1 MEILT
6 VSAAISFSALLLLS
20 FFRIAESAF
29 IRIQSDFLDSVQS
42 PKPSDYRIEQY
53 LDKPA
58 PVLVAFS
65 LMKYI
70 LMAVFT
76 VCFFIASRLIFSDFD
91 HTQRLIFVA
100 IAFPVIIWLFGEL
113 IPVVFNHSDET
124 KLFKASFVVVVPIV
138 QLINLFRFALPFSF
152 ARHEKRIPRKDMIS
166 MSDISDVIENSE
178 VEDEEIMEKQLIKG
192 VIKFGD
198 LEVKE
203 IMQSRIDV
211 AAIHFSQP
219 FDDVVSFILEAG
231 YSRYP
236 VYGTGLD
243 DIKGVLYL
251 KDVLPAVQRSEKQY
265 QWQQH
270 LRMAFFVPENMKISQ
285 LLVEF
290 QTRKVHMAVIV
301 DEYGGT
307 SGIATLEDILE
318 EIVGEINDEHDSESD
333 ETLAKKIGD
342 NMFIFDAKY
351 PIHDLIRFAEID
363 DDFFDE
369 FEGEVE
375 TLGGIILSVNG
386 NFPEKNQKISYKNIE
401 FVILTMHKHRIG
413 NVKVIINE
421 SEKDD

>member
-1 MEILT
+1 MEIIT
-6 VSAAISFSALLLLS
+6 VSAVVSFSALILLS

-29 IRIQSDFLDSVQS
+29 IRIQSDFIDSLES
-42 PKPSDYRIEQY
+42 PSPSDYRVEQY

-70 LMAVFT
+70 LMAVFSIG
-76 VCFFIASRLIFSDFD
+76 FFISSRAIFPDFTI
-91 HTQRLIFVA
+91 TQRLMFVA
-100 IAFPVIIWLFGEL
+100 IAFPITIWLFGEL
-113 IPVVFNHSDET
+113 VPVAFNRGNEL
-124 KLFKASFVVVVPIV
+124 KLFKASFIVVVPIV

-166 MSDISDVIENSE
+166 MSDISDAIENSE

-203 IMQSRIDV
+203 IMRSRIDV
-211 AAIHFSQP
+211 AAVYANQP
-219 FDDVVSFILEAG
+219 FEEVVTYILDAG

-243 DIKGVLYL
+243 DIKGILYL
-251 KDVLPAVQRSEKQY
+251 KDVLPAIQRSDKQY

-290 QTRKVHMAVIV
+290 QTRKVHMAIIV

-333 ETLAKKIGD
+333 ETLARKIGD
-342 NMFIFDAKY
+342 NTFVFDAKY
-351 PIHDLIRFAEID
+351 PIHDLIRFAGIE

-386 NFPEKNQKISYKNIE
+386 NFPEKNQKIAYKNIE

-421 SEKDD
+421 TEKND

>member
-1 MEILT
+1 MDVLT
-6 VSAAISFSALLLLS
+6 VSVVVSFASLILLS
-20 FFRIAESAF
+20 FFRITESAF
-29 IRIQSDFLDSVQS
+29 IRIQSDFLESIQL
-42 PKPSDYRIEQY
+42 PKPSDYRVEQY
-53 LDKPA
+53 VDKPA
-58 PVLVAFS
+58 SVLVSFS

-76 VCFFIASRLIFSDFD
+76 LSFFIGGRWFLPELNLV
-91 HTQRLIFVA
+91 QRFLFIAV
-100 IAFPVIIWLFGEL
+100 AFPVIIWVFGEL
-113 IPVVFNHSDET
+113 IPVFFNRCNEI
-124 KLFKASFVVVVPIV
+124 KLFKASFIVVVPIV

-166 MSDISDVIENSE
+166 MSDISDAIENSE

-203 IMQSRIDV
+203 IMRSRIDV
-211 AAIHFSQP
+211 AAVHAAQSFEE
-219 FDDVVSFILEAG
+219 VVSNILEAG

-243 DIKGVLYL
+243 DIKGILYL

-265 QWQQH
+265 NWQQH
-270 LRMAFFVPENMKISQ
+270 LRTAFFVPENMKISQ

-318 EIVGEINDEHDSESD
+318 EIVGEINDEHDVESD
-333 ETLAKKIGD
+333 ETLARKIGD
-342 NMFIFDAKY
+342 NIFVFDAKY

-386 NFPEKNQKISYKNIE
+386 NFPEKNQHIVYRNIE
-401 FVILTMHKHRIG
+401 FIILSMHKHRIG
-413 NVKVIINE
+413 NVKVIIYD
-421 SEKDD
+421 SEKND